1 MECNLKNR
9 SELIADYLLGNLS
22 EDKAKAFEEHYFQC
36 EICFNELKAAEDA
49 IKLIKQEGPEILETS
64 SGIDSK
70 SKSSENSKNFLSKL
84 FFPGLSSKGWGIA
97 VGTAVVIAVILFLV
111 FQNNESESNNN
122 VIAKKKEII
131 QEKSNES
138 QVSKENP
145 KDNCRLIRTH
155 IQACALPR

>member
-9 SELIADYLLGNLS
+9 SELIADYLMGNLS

-70 SKSSENSKNFLSKL
+70 SKSSKNYKSFLSKL
-84 FFPGLSSKGWGIA
+84 FFPAYRL
-97 VGTAVVIAVILFLV
+97 
-111 FQNNESESNNN
+111 
-122 VIAKKKEII
+122 
-131 QEKSNES
+131 
-138 QVSKENP
+138 
-145 KDNCRLIRTH
+145 KDGELLLE
-155 IQACALPR
+155 QQ